1 MIAYICYINYYHVII
16 QNLVT
21 FPSSE
26 FIHEVSSQQ
35 LHHLCHAMYMTC
47 LALAM
52 AMTHTKEYV
61 FFGTTRCF
69 GTQILSTYYYK
80 IDTNIRK
87 HLLQCNM
94 SVASD
99 MLNRT

>member
-1 MIAYICYINYYHVII
+1 
-16 QNLVT
+16 LVT